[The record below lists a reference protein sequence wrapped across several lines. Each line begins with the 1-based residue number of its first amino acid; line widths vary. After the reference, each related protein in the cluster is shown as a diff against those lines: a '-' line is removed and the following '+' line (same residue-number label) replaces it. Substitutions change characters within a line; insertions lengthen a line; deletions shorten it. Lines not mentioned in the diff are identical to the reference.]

1 MKRALKAREH
11 GIGLDKASVGLR
23 NDKIVALIARTELV
37 SARRLLHAV
46 PEELLHDGG
55 AFPSRAGSAVIS
67 LASRTRAAKP
77 GPRLLRSLAS
87 AAPL

>member
-1 MKRALKAREH
+1 M
-11 GIGLDKASVGLR
+11 ASGSIRHPVGLR
-23 NDKIVALIARTELV
+23 NDRIVATIARTELM
-37 SARRLLHAV
+37 SARCLLRAV

-55 AFPSRAGSAVIS
+55 AFPSRAGNAVIS
-67 LASRTRAAKP
+67 HTSRTRAAKL